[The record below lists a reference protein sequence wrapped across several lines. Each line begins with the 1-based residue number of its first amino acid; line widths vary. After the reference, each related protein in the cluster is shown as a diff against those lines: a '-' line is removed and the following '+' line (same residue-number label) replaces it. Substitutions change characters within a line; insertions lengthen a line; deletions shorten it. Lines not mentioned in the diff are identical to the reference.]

1 MMEDTERSARLAA
14 EGDPTPT
21 ERGTPDQVT
30 MEPLSEDRTDRQVVV
45 NNSGAEKTN
54 NVVGKLVD
62 SADPGDG
69 SLLNGK
75 RKKIRRKQKGGSHHR
90 RWKPY
95 NKLTW
100 EERQTLEERETKR
113 ACRRRESRFASGQAM
128 APYNTTQFLMEQH
141 EPSNSDFNLDDGHPG
156 RERTLSNRGG
166 LEMGSMSASGGSAD
180 GSSEDVESN
189 DEEIFLE
196 KDFTEA
202 YEQYR
207 AETLQNMSKEE
218 LVREHLQLEEE
229 VESLKKQLEMAE
241 CASRRSSSESLRE
254 SGMDIPDD
262 VQTIQA
268 IELLRQVKR
277 LKEENERLKYENEHL
292 MTRSCNSKPVDVST

>member
-1 MMEDTERSARLAA
+1 M
-14 EGDPTPT
+14 
-21 ERGTPDQVT
+21 ERGAPDQGTAEQLPGGKPNQQQVT
-30 MEPLSEDRTDRQVVV
+30 V
-45 NNSGAEKTN
+45 NNASSNKTN
-54 NVVGKLVD
+54 NLTGKQTDSVD
-62 SADPGDG
+62 VPDG
-69 SLLNGK
+69 ALLNGK

-113 ACRRRESRFASGQAM
+113 ACRKRESRFASGQAM

-141 EPSNSDFNLDDGHPG
+141 EPSNSDFNLDDSHPG
-156 RERTLSNRGG
+156 RDRTLSNRGG
-166 LEMGSMSASGGSAD
+166 QEVGNLCMSGGSAD
-180 GSSEDVESN
+180 GSSEDLDSN

-229 VESLKKQLEMAE
+229 VESLKKQLKMAE
-241 CASRRSSSESLRE
+241 CASRRNSNESIRE
-254 SGMDIPDD
+254 SGFDITED
-262 VQTIQA
+262 VQRLQA
-268 IELLRQVKR
+268 IELLKQVKK
-277 LKEENERLKYENEHL
+277 LKEENERLKYENERL
-292 MTRSCNSKPVDVST
+292 ATMTCNSKPVDVLT